1 MRKMF
6 TVAAITVVVN
16 LIAMPQ
22 AVGITFGEPDGN
34 GHPNVGA
41 MFVTFGGDPVPVCS
55 GSLIAP
61 DVFLTAAHCI
71 VVTEQIADEEEVEPG
86 YFVSFDSELGEFP
99 KGIFDIHEFDLA
111 AGVTLLPGEPFFDER
126 FGTGGHARPFDIAV
140 IVLNAPVGIEPVE
153 LPTEGF
159 LSELN
164 AQHAL
169 TSQRFAAVGYGDVR
183 EDFTGGFDNLLGAV
197 RQRRVATQSAINLQ
211 KQWLLLSMNPNT
223 GSGGTCYGDSGGPHF
238 INSVDPNLQISLTV
252 TGDAVCKATDLT
264 YRLDTPEAR
273 EFLSEFVT
281 LPDA

>member
-1 MRKMF
+1 MRKMLI
-6 TVAAITVVVN
+6 VAAMTAVVSLMV
-16 LIAMPQ
+16 MPQ
-22 AVGITFGEPDGN
+22 AAGITFGEPDGN

-41 MFVTFGGDPVPVCS
+41 MLVNFGGDDIPFCS

-71 VVTEQIADEEEVEPG
+71 VGAEQIAEEEEVEPS
-86 YFVSFDSELGEFP
+86 FSVSFDSELGEFP
-99 KGIFDIHEFDLA
+99 EGDFDIHEFDLA

-126 FGTGGHARPFDIAV
+126 FGTGGAARPFDIGV
-140 IVLNAPVGIEPVE
+140 IVLDAPVTGITPVE

-159 LSELN
+159 LSELW
-164 AQHAL
+164 AQHEL
-169 TSQRFAAVGYGDVR
+169 RSQRFAAVGYGSVR

-197 RQRRVATQSAINLQ
+197 VQRMVATQSAINLQ

-238 INSVDPNLQISLTV
+238 INSIDPNLQVSLTV

-264 YRLDTPEAR
+264 FRLDTPEAR

-281 LPDA
+281 LP